1 MYTLSDAQEIKL
13 LKKSIR
19 YDRYSSYYPLKD
31 FLVILTEYR
40 RDTYLTV
47 IDSDFNSKVIF
58 IPGYRYPVDIVQV
71 KNSVY
76 AIIQKDRDFYCLN
89 QIFPEKKELFCYQ
102 RDFIEK
108 IIEYECS
115 HRTYSQFIT
124 QDLNIGLFKKPR
136 EAFGIDEALFCGKIK
151 FKGKFVKLNQ
161 NKKVVLKKDFDL
173 SYDKNFIITK
183 YGLYAK
189 KDKKLVF
196 IDLNG
201 KEKVIEKNIKS
212 VGMSKANVIHIKTK
226 KGKNIY
232 IYEKNIYKSDKNC
245 SVNYTYLYCEDNT
258 VIDLKTGEEIKIPIT
273 DYSLYFLCKVNDK
286 LVFRKGF
293 KQFYITDLNGKFL
306 DSFTPKDS
314 PDVLCING
322 ILISRSVNEK
332 KRFKS
337 VDLFRIVE

>member
-1 MYTLSDAQEIKL
+1 MRLVLVFLLFFFTYTLSHAQEIKL

-19 YDRYSSYYPLKD
+19 YDRYYRYYPLKD

-47 IDSDFNSKVIF
+47 IDRDFNSKVIF

-76 AIIQKDRDFYCLN
+76 AIIPKDRDFYCLN

-136 EAFGIDEALFCGKIK
+136 RAYSIDEALFCGKTK

-173 SYDKNFIITK
+173 DYDKNFIITK

-201 KEKVIEKNIKS
+201 KEKVIEKNIK
-212 VGMSKANVIHIKTK
+212 
-226 KGKNIY
+226 KGKDIY
-232 IYEKNIYKSDKNC
+232 IYEKNIYKPDKNC
-245 SVNYTYLYCEDNT
+245 SANYTYLHCEDNT

-273 DYSLYFLCKVNDK
+273 DYSLYFLCKVDDK

-314 PDVLCING
+314 RPDILCING

-337 VDLFRIVE
+337 VDLFKIVE